1 MTNFIPIF
9 PLNIT
14 VFPHEKLNLHI
25 FEPRYKQLIQDCFYS
40 KKNFG
45 IPTVLNN
52 ELKEYGCIVEIIEI
66 SKIYDDGKM
75 DIKTQGVKL
84 FRLLELINEIP
95 EKLYGGAIVNYPT
108 NTTLAYKANLVNV
121 LQLARKL
128 HDEIN
133 VVKDFK
139 KPDIEITSYDLAHH
153 IGLSLEEEYEFL
165 TLLQEDQRIEFVKR
179 HLNKMLAEL
188 DKFSQLKSK
197 IILNGHFKELGG
209 FNFNSFTKQ

>member
-1 MTNFIPIF
+1 MQEF
-9 PLNIT
+9 
-14 VFPHEKLNLHI
+14 
-25 FEPRYKQLIQDCFYS
+25 
-40 KKNFG
+40 
-45 IPTVLNN
+45 
-52 ELKEYGCIVEIIEI
+52 GCIVEIIEI

-75 DIKTQGVKL
+75 DIKTKGLKL

-95 EKLYGGAIVNYPT
+95 EKLYGGAIVNYPN
-108 NTTLAYKANLVNV
+108 NTTVAYKANTENV

-139 KPDIEITSYDLAHH
+139 MPDIEITSYDLAHH

-188 DKFSQLKSK
+188 EKLSQLKSK